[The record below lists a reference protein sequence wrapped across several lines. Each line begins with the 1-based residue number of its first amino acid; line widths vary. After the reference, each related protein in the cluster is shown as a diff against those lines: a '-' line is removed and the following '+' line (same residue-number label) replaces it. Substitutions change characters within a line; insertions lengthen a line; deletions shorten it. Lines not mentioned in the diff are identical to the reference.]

1 MTTIRKVALDE
12 IWKMRQQVMYPAENL
27 DFVRL
32 DDDATGLHWG
42 LYINEDL
49 VSVISV
55 FHRGNEIQFR
65 KFATLPAEQGKGYG
79 TRLLQFVM
87 DWAVENKKRSIWC
100 NARTSATSLYR
111 KFGMSLTG
119 QRWHKYG
126 IEFVKME
133 KQLKRTMQIIPA
145 IDLID
150 GKCVRLTQ
158 GDYAQKKIYNEHPLD
173 VARKFEDAGLER
185 LHLVDLDGARQK
197 AVKNWKVLEAIA
209 SKTKLVIDFG
219 GGVSTE
225 RDVQI
230 VFDSG
235 ASFATVGS
243 IAVKDETEFIK
254 WLLKFGADKFIL
266 GADVKDK
273 LIAIHG
279 WMETTDKSV
288 FDFIENYIARG
299 VQQIFCTDVSR
310 DGKLE
315 GPSIALYKEI
325 IEKFP
330 NLFFIASGGVANVDD
345 LIQLQEIGCSGV
357 IIGKAIY
364 ENRISLQDLKSFE

>member
-42 LYINEDL
+42 LYKNEDL

-55 FHRGNEIQFR
+55 FHRKNEIQFR

-111 KFGMSLTG
+111 KFGMNLTS

-158 GDYAQKKIYNEHPLD
+158 GDYAQKKI
-173 VARKFEDAGLER
+173 
-185 LHLVDLDGARQK
+185 
-197 AVKNWKVLEAIA
+197 
-209 SKTKLVIDFG
+209 
-219 GGVSTE
+219 
-225 RDVQI
+225 
-230 VFDSG
+230 
-235 ASFATVGS
+235 
-243 IAVKDETEFIK
+243 
-254 WLLKFGADKFIL
+254 
-266 GADVKDK
+266 
-273 LIAIHG
+273 
-279 WMETTDKSV
+279 
-288 FDFIENYIARG
+288 
-299 VQQIFCTDVSR
+299 
-310 DGKLE
+310 
-315 GPSIALYKEI
+315 
-325 IEKFP
+325 
-330 NLFFIASGGVANVDD
+330 
-345 LIQLQEIGCSGV
+345 
-357 IIGKAIY
+357 
-364 ENRISLQDLKSFE
+364 

>member
-1 MTTIRKVALDE
+1 MTTIRKVPLDE
-12 IWKMRQQVMYPAENL
+12 IWKMRQVVMYPTESL

-42 LYINEDL
+42 LYKDEDL
-49 VSVISV
+49 ISVISV
-55 FHRGNEIQFR
+55 FDRGSEVQFR
-65 KFATLPAEQGKGYG
+65 KFATIPAEQGKGYG
-79 TRLLQFVM
+79 TKLLQFVM
-87 DWAVENKKRSIWC
+87 DWSVENKKRSIWC
-100 NARTSATSLYR
+100 NARTSATALYR
-111 KFGMSLTG
+111 KFGMNSTG
-119 QRWHKYG
+119 ERWQKYG

-133 KQLKRTMQIIPA
+133 KQLQRTMQIIPA

-158 GDYAQKKIYNEHPLD
+158 GDYAQKKIYNEHPLE
-173 VARKFEDAGLER
+173 VARQFEDAGLER

-197 AVKNWKVLEAIA
+197 AVKNWKVLETIA

-225 RDVQI
+225 GDLQI

-235 ASFATVGS
+235 AAFATVGS
-243 IAVKDETEFIK
+243 IAVKDETEFVK
-254 WLLKFGADKFIL
+254 WLQKFGADKFIL

-273 LIAIHG
+273 MIAIHG

-288 FDFIENYIARG
+288 FDFIENYINRG

-315 GPSIALYKEI
+315 GPSIGLYSEI
-325 IEKFP
+325 I
-330 NLFFIASGGVANVDD
+330 G
-345 LIQLQEIGCSGV
+345 
-357 IIGKAIY
+357 
-364 ENRISLQDLKSFE
+364 